1 MAANVKIDING
12 WIKYSFFE
20 YYFFSLPLKI
30 SKKCF
35 FAFYRSTRFSYSILK
50 ENIFHFY
57 KDSFN
62 HIYMKNFTLFFIPR
76 AFLL

>member
-12 WIKYSFFE
+12 WIKYSFFV
-20 YYFFSLPLKI
+20 YYFFLVYPLK
-30 SKKCF
+30 SVKMF
-35 FAFYRSTRFSYSILK
+35 FAFYRSTRFSYFILK

>member
-1 MAANVKIDING
+1 MGGSNIAFLNTI
-12 WIKYSFFE
+12 
-20 YYFFSLPLKI
+20 FFSLPLKI

-50 ENIFHFY
+50 ENKFHFY